1 MKNDTVERGTFCSRQ
16 GFWLSRCA
24 VRPVAGRIRCKEGFG
39 MQLTENVKVL
49 GNGYFNFFVVG
60 KKTAALVECGT
71 RAGAVIF
78 RDQWEQLDDKPEIKY
93 IVALHSHFD
102 HIGGYPV
109 LKQMFPQAQLV
120 ASAPAKNIL
129 AKEKANKVSFAIDEG
144 TSELYVKQ
152 GLLKT
157 MPDVPAPETITVDVV
172 VGEGDTLEVEPGL
185 TIRFFEAQGHTPC
198 SIAAYVEPDQVM
210 MVSDAAGYRV
220 SKDFVTPVFF
230 QEYDAYIRTLEK
242 LRAFPAR
249 VVGVA
254 HGDTSV
260 GQDVADF
267 YQQAIKATEDG
278 FAFIEKRLKDGT
290 SEDELANELF
300 GKYIIGGMALY
311 PAETMRQMM
320 YVLIKNVKA
329 KLQE

>member
-1 MKNDTVERGTFCSRQ
+1 
-16 GFWLSRCA
+16 
-24 VRPVAGRIRCKEGFG
+24 
-39 MQLTENVKVL
+39 MQLTENVRVF

-78 RDQWEQLDDKPEIKY
+78 RDQWEKLEDKPDVKY

-109 LKQMFPQAQLV
+109 LKQMFPDAQLV
-120 ASAPAKNIL
+120 ASAPAKSIL

-144 TSELYVKQ
+144 TSELYVKK
-152 GLLKT
+152 GLLPAK
-157 MPDVPAPETITVDVV
+157 PDVPAPETITVDIV
-172 VGEGDTLEVEPGL
+172 VGESDRLEVEPGL
-185 TIRFFEAQGHTPC
+185 TIRFLEAQGHTPC

-242 LRAFPAR
+242 LKAFPTRA
-249 VVGVA
+249 VGVA
-254 HGDTSV
+254 HGEIP
-260 GQDVADF
+260 VAEEAGRF
-267 YQQAIKATEDG
+267 YEQAIKAAEDG
-278 FAFIEKRLKDGT
+278 FAFIEKRLKEGAND
-290 SEDELANELF
+290 DELANELF
-300 GKYIIGGMALY
+300 DKYIVGGMALY

-329 KLQE
+329 KLQP